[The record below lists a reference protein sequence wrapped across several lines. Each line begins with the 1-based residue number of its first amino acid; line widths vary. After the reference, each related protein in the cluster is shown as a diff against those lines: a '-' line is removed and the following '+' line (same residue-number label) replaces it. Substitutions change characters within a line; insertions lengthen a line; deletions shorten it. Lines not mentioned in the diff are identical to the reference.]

1 MLHGHFGWSCLK
13 EAGMEEL
20 KAAVS
25 RGTFELV
32 QEEEG
37 KWQCRDDFSSACP
50 RAGVVSD
57 EYDEV
62 TVCVVLMCQVMHHT
76 DMEITEST

>member
-1 MLHGHFGWSCLK
+1 LK

-37 KWQCRDDFSSACP
+37 K
-50 RAGVVSD
+50 
-57 EYDEV
+57 
-62 TVCVVLMCQVMHHT
+62 
-76 DMEITEST
+76 